1 MKKILSLVLMCLS
14 LNVLAE
20 PVEVNKAVARE
31 TIAGSKVTAVYMDI
45 QNNSDQNLKLLAVK
59 TKVSKKAEIHQSS
72 QVKCHEGNDSHA
84 MFKMRQ
90 LDNLEIPAH
99 ETLSLAP
106 GGYHIMLIDLL
117 QPLKQGDKV
126 NLTLV
131 FGDKSE
137 KDVMA
142 LVTSNL

>member
-1 MKKILSLVLMCLS
+1 MNRIS
-14 LNVLAE
+14 N
-20 PVEVNKAVARE
+20 
-31 TIAGSKVTAVYMDI
+31 
-45 QNNSDQNLKLLAVK
+45 NLKLTEVK

-90 LDNLEIPAH
+90 LDSVEIPAH

-126 NLTLV
+126 ALTLV
-131 FGDKSE
+131 FADNSQKE
-137 KDVMA
+137 VTA

>member
-1 MKKILSLVLMCLS
+1 MKKILSLALVCLS
-14 LNVLAE
+14 LNVFAK
-20 PVEVNKAVARE
+20 PVEVSKVIARE

-45 QNNSDQNLKLLAVK
+45 QNDSDESLKLTAVN

-84 MFKMRQ
+84 MYKMRQ
-90 LDNLEIPAH
+90 LDSVEIPAH

-126 NLTLV
+126 ALTLV
-131 FGDKSE
+131 FSDKTQKE
-137 KDVMA
+137 VTA